1 MTGMPDFATITID
14 YVADENCIEL
24 KSLKLYFHAFRN
36 QGIFYEAVTNRILDD
51 LVQVCKQSRK
61 WRGLLMM
68 IVRFGYVGIPY
79 DSRNAVR
86 RLSALRPDLI

>member
-1 MTGMPDFATITID
+1 
-14 YVADENCIEL
+14 
-24 KSLKLYFHAFRN
+24 
-36 QGIFYEAVTNRILDD
+36 
-51 LVQVCKQSRK
+51 
-61 WRGLLMM
+61 MM